1 MTALTARATPAGRRH
16 PVPWRPMARATWLQ
30 QRAALITLL
39 AVSAA
44 LALAIVAG
52 QLAIRALYARYVAD
66 GCVLPQSTDPN
77 GGTVANTFAASTN
90 AFTALVIALH
100 VLPVLIGVFIGAPLI
115 SRELESGT
123 FRFTWTQ
130 EIGRTRYV
138 LTTVA
143 LLAVAVAA
151 VTCVLGALLGWY
163 AHPFDVVGDESRWQA
178 GLFGTT
184 AVTLPAWTLFALAT
198 GTLLGTLTGRIVTAM
213 ATTAATA
220 GGFLVA
226 AFWTLDRHLLSLGAL
241 TARASAADGVFAGP
255 LNVPA
260 GSGFGLAGSWLVR
273 GWITGPGGRELSAA
287 MADRV
292 QSRMYA
298 AMTRAGKKAAD
309 PAAWVS
315 AHHYAQWVSYQPAG
329 RFWYFQAIAAA
340 ALVALAVVFAL
351 TAVWLIRR
359 RG

>member
-1 MTALTARATPAGRRH
+1 MTALTAGATRAARRH
-16 PVPWRPMARATWLQ
+16 PVPWRPMARATWRQ
-30 QRAALITLL
+30 HRAALITLL

-52 QLAIRALYARYVAD
+52 ELAIRTLYARYAV
-66 GCVLPQSTDPN
+66 GCVVPQGNDPQCA
-77 GGTVANTFAASTN
+77 TVENTFAASTN

-100 VLPVLIGVFIGAPLI
+100 VLPVLIGVFVGAPLI

-143 LLAVAVAA
+143 LLAVAAAA

-178 GLFGTT
+178 GLFDTT
-184 AVTLPAWTLFALAT
+184 ALTLSAWTLFALAT
-198 GTLLGTLTGRIVTAM
+198 GTLLGTLTGRIVSAM
-213 ATTAATA
+213 AATA
-220 GGFLVA
+220 AVAGGLLVA
-226 AFWTLDRHLLSLGAL
+226 AFWTLDRRLMSFGAL
-241 TARASAADGVFAGP
+241 ATRATAAGGVGVGP

-260 GSGFGLAGSWLVR
+260 GSGFGPAGSWLVR
-273 GWITGPGGRELSAA
+273 GWLIGPGGRELGATAA
-287 MADRV
+287 NDV
-292 QSRMYA
+292 QNRMYA
-298 AMTRAGKKAAD
+298 AMARAGKKAD
-309 PAAWVS
+309 PAAWLS
-315 AHHYAQWVSYQPAG
+315 AHHYAQWLSYQPAG
-329 RFWYFQAIAAA
+329 RFWSFQAVAAA
-340 ALVALAVVFAL
+340 VLVVLAAVFAL
-351 TAVWLIRR
+351 TAVWLVRR